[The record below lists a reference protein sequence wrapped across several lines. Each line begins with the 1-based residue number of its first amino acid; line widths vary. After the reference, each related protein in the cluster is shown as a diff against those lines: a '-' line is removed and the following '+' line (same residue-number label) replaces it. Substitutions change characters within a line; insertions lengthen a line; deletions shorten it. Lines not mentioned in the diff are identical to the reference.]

1 MSSKIRVAIFG
12 SGTGSN
18 AKNLIEHFAGHD
30 RVEISWVLS
39 NKPQALILQHA
50 KDAHIPTRIITKSD
64 QENCST
70 LIDELKNQQIDW
82 IILAGYLWKIPAELC
97 AAFPNKMINIHPA
110 LLPNYGGKGM
120 YGHFVHEA
128 VFAAKE
134 KESGITIHYV
144 NEHYDEGNII
154 FQAKCTI
161 DENDGPEGI
170 EKKVRAL
177 EIAHF
182 PHVVESTIQ

>member
-1 MSSKIRVAIFG
+1 
-12 SGTGSN
+12 
-18 AKNLIEHFAGHD
+18 
-30 RVEISWVLS
+30 
-39 NKPQALILQHA
+39 
-50 KDAHIPTRIITKSD
+50 
-64 QENCST
+64 
-70 LIDELKNQQIDW
+70 
-82 IILAGYLWKIPAELC
+82 
-97 AAFPNKMINIHPA
+97 
-110 LLPNYGGKGM
+110 M